1 MSLKNESQ
9 ESNLETQVK
18 PKKKKK
24 KTTTTTPK
32 LSTDS
37 NIRRKLSKLASNNS
51 KSTGKQT
58 FTIRNIE
65 IGDRRSEILPRRLKT
80 RETLGN
86 SNDNYLNLGE
96 RNREI

>member
-24 KTTTTTPK
+24 KKTPK

-86 SNDNYLNLGE
+86 SSDNSLNLDE
-96 RNREI
+96 RNKET